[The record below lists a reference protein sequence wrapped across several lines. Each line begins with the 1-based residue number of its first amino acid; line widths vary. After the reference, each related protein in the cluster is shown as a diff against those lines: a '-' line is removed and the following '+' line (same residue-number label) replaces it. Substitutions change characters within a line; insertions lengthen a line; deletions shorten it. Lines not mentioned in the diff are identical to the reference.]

1 MLNYDFD
8 FKCSMPK
15 VQNNFKLPLQKSLL
29 IKSADVFEIACPNNS
44 VKRRKTLSRLDRI
57 FFLKKGFFFYG
68 LKFAEI
74 SKPK

>member
-1 MLNYDFD
+1 
-8 FKCSMPK
+8 MPK

-44 VKRRKTLSRLDRI
+44 VKRRKTLSRLDKI
-57 FFLKKGFFFYG
+57 FKKKMFFFYG

>member
-1 MLNYDFD
+1 MKNIHNETPVLNYDFD
-8 FKCSMPK
+8 FKRSMPK

-57 FFLKKGFFFYG
+57 FFFNVF
-68 LKFAEI
+68 
-74 SKPK
+74 SSMD